1 MIELR
6 ARVRDALAGVCGEL
20 VYGDPA
26 DGAGRERICWRES
39 ANRCH
44 ARADGAEYLAELNY
58 TLEIFSPSAEGA
70 AALRDAADERMR
82 RAGFRR
88 EAAAEQFEGEIGLC
102 HVTARYR
109 ALADGE
115 GNIYQ

>member
-1 MIELR
+1 
-6 ARVRDALAGVCGEL
+6 
-20 VYGDPA
+20 
-26 DGAGRERICWRES
+26 
-39 ANRCH
+39 
-44 ARADGAEYLAELNY
+44 
-58 TLEIFSPSAEGA
+58 
-70 AALRDAADERMR
+70 MR